1 MMDMNRRSFE
11 NQNKNINNISA
22 SQGAS
27 GRSARNQQEA
37 DKLVTLMKQLN
48 IIKPGASREE

>member
-11 NQNKNINNISA
+11 NRSKNINNISA
-22 SQGAS
+22 SQGGS

-48 IIKPGASREE
+48 IFKPGASREE